1 MTNFNEDKVITIW
14 GVLFY
19 GWISL
24 EELDITNFK
33 AGNVISMYSILS
45 EYESLKENNLM
56 MFNTNKITFIYYR
69 FCIIKF
75 KCLLFKKISL
85 ILLICLED
93 ATHLY
98 NYSDFLILV
107 LMTPKRLYFQSF
119 LFIDRI
125 EYFYFYYYR
134 YFNRFLR
141 SLKINM

>member
-1 MTNFNEDKVITIW
+1 MTNFNEYKVITIW

-134 YFNRFLR
+134 YFNGFLR